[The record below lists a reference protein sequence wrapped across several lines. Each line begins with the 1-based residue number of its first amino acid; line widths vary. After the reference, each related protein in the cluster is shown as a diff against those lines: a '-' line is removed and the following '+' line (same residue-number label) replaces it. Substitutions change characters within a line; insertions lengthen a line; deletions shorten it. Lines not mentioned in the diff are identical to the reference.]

1 MVQRTNGGV
10 FNEQMLTGSL
20 RHFVLEGADFSG
32 AVNQFGQPV
41 PFSAAEI
48 IFTNISRFGY
58 INIMNPNQYNLS
70 FALEINRSDW
80 DGPSITAMVRSL
92 GNDVGTDHV
101 DCSVCT
107 CTEVPYIWDL
117 GGGGGVTSFL
127 QLSDVPHTYAGA
139 AGYVVTVNPTETG
152 LIFTPA
158 PSGNSFS
165 HVAVPTQPTIN
176 AGPNDTLTFLPGSN
190 VVLTTNATTKSVTI
204 NSTAGVDY
212 VPVPSGTMLNFSTK
226 YFVTGPFPVSPA
238 PLAFV
243 TLPLGTGSGRAAGTS
258 VVIAKPADGVGPIS
272 LLVNTQGLDIINT
285 DIGTTNSVEFDAT
298 QEIILVFDGVSTWN
312 LQIGSVN
319 L

>member
-1 MVQRTNGGV
+1 MPIRTNGGV
-10 FNEQMLTGSL
+10 FDEQMLTGSL

-117 GGGGGVTSFL
+117 GGGPGATSFL
-127 QLSDVPHTYAGA
+127 QLTDTPSTYAGS
-139 AGYVVTVNPTETG
+139 AGYVVTVNPTATG
-152 LIFTPA
+152 LIFTPNTG
-158 PSGNSFS
+158 GNSFAHIAS
-165 HVAVPTQPTIN
+165 PSQPTIN
-176 AGPNDTLTFLPGSN
+176 AGPNDTLTFIAGTNTSI
-190 VVLTTNATTKSVTI
+190 VTNAGAKTVTI
-204 NSTAGVDY
+204 NSLAVPNGY
-212 VPVPSGTMLNFSTK
+212 IPVPPGTNLQIGKK
-226 YFVTGPFPVSPA
+226 YFVTGA
-238 PLAFV
+238 GTV
-243 TLPLGTGSGRAAGTS
+243 TLPTLTSASIPQGSAIVVAKVTGQPNPTVFVNVGNVLDSIATDLGA
-258 VVIAKPADGVGPIS
+258 
-272 LLVNTQGLDIINT
+272 
-285 DIGTTNSVEFDAT
+285 TNSIEYDAT
-298 QEIILVFDGVSTWN
+298 AELIFIVNGTTWN
-312 LQIGSVN
+312 LQIGSYN
-319 L
+319 H